1 MRIPLFASVLA
12 TIAVFTGPAAA
23 QVAVFATNPQ
33 GSLGYRTGIAV
44 AKTVSAKAP
53 GITGRPQPMGGSTT
67 YIPIVNRGEV
77 NFGFSNGLETYYAYN
92 GIATFDGR
100 PQPNLRMVGLMFPLR
115 TGIVTVADLG
125 AESIYDLAK
134 LRGKRVTSEYTSL
147 SIIEI
152 FIKGA
157 LANGKLSYAD
167 FKKVPVSGFAK
178 GMLALG
184 EGKTDITWISLGSGA
199 GRKVNTQ
206 LRSRGGFV
214 YLDMDPS
221 PEAFERFRKHMPAA
235 RIVRESNT
243 KMPGIKKPTNI
254 VEIDYVLFTHK
265 DMDPEIVYKVTKAL
279 ATNKAHLA
287 KSMGAFNRLKPE
299 AFALPEVAPY
309 HPGALK
315 AIKELGLK
323 VGG

>member
-1 MRIPLFASVLA
+1 MKLTGIAAAFTASVA
-12 TIAVFTGPAAA
+12 FAGAGAA

-53 GITGRPQPMGGSTT
+53 GVTGRPQPMGGSTT

-77 NFGFSNGLETYYAYN
+77 NFGFSNGMETYYAYK
-92 GIATFDGR
+92 GTGTFDGR

-115 TGIVTVADLG
+115 TGIATVADFG
-125 AESIYDLAK
+125 VDSIHDLARLK
-134 LRGKRVTSEYTSL
+134 GKRITSEYTSL
-147 SIIEI
+147 TIIEN

-157 LANGKLSYAD
+157 LANANLSYAD
-167 FKKVPVSGFAK
+167 FQKVPVSGFAK
-178 GMLALG
+178 GIFALG
-184 EGKTDITWISLGSGA
+184 EGKTDISWISLGSGA

-214 YLDMDPS
+214 YPNMDTS
-221 PEAFERFRKHMPAA
+221 PAAMERFRKFMPAA
-235 RIVRESNT
+235 RIVLESNT
-243 KMPGIKKPTNI
+243 KMPGIRKPTNI

-265 DMDPEIVYKVTKAL
+265 DMDPEVVYKVAKAL

-287 KSMGAFNRLKPE
+287 KSMGAFNRQRPE
-299 AFALPEVAPY
+299 AFALPTVAPY

-315 AIKELGLK
+315 AINELGLK